1 MTPIIPASCVLCA
14 IWLEEAKARPKTILL
29 QLSIALIALVGIL
42 FCLFFIWFG
51 HGVLIALVCVLLI
64 GIMIRITLTMSN
76 TRIVVAAVSV
86 LLAVLLG
93 GLYPLL
99 GISYIPADI
108 ERIVGSSPI
117 ASFNTSQPSMLS
129 IRVKRS
135 AVQIA
140 GDIERRKRV
149 LKQFDGFVFMRQADT
164 ERFEALARGLGI
176 FFEKAGG
183 FKTFYSRHTWVRFAR
198 EDATSDD
205 WSKAIRAHSL
215 ADLRSGICYYRVYPG
230 SLKRES

>member
-1 MTPIIPASCVLCA
+1 
-14 IWLEEAKARPKTILL
+14 
-29 QLSIALIALVGIL
+29 
-42 FCLFFIWFG
+42 
-51 HGVLIALVCVLLI
+51 
-64 GIMIRITLTMSN
+64 
-76 TRIVVAAVSV
+76 
-86 LLAVLLG
+86 
-93 GLYPLL
+93 
-99 GISYIPADI
+99 
-108 ERIVGSSPI
+108 VGSSPI

-198 EDATSDD
+198 EDATSGD
-205 WSKAIRAHSL
+205 WNNAIRTHSL
-215 ADLRSGICYYRVYPG
+215 ADLRSSICYYRVYPR